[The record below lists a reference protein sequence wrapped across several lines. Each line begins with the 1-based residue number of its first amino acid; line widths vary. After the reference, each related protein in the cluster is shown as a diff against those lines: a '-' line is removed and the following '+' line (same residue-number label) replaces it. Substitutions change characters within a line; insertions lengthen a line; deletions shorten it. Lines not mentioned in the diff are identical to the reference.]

1 MLMLSC
7 HLKVVNSHIAHRH
20 LSWVNMTVKERFTL
34 QENRIMSR
42 HKTRSCLYKWSK
54 FQRRS
59 FVVNLESCLMQY
71 ARKSYQRI
79 MIRIWVL
86 KRRKK
91 RYSYPSTFKKSNGFA
106 THQDYQKSAMYF
118 FQQIIRTLCIMSFLE
133 ARKAL
138 EHIYRTKVK

>member
-54 FQRRS
+54 FPRRS
-59 FVVNLESCLMQY
+59 LDVNLESYLMQY
-71 ARKSYQRI
+71 ARKSYQR
-79 MIRIWVL
+79 MAIRMSVL
-86 KRRKK
+86 KKRKK

-106 THQDYQKSAMYF
+106 TLQDYQKSATYC
-118 FQQIIRTLCIMSFLE
+118 FQQITRTFCIMSFLE
-133 ARKAL
+133 VRKAL